1 MKKEKKSK
9 TEITCLMLLMM
20 VNLPR
25 YFGQYYLHL
34 NYFSEATEKL
44 VVLEIK
50 VHGYS
55 LVYI

>member
-1 MKKEKKSK
+1 M
-9 TEITCLMLLMM
+9 T

-25 YFGQYYLHL
+25 YFGQYYLHS
-34 NYFSEATEKL
+34 NYFLEATEKL
-44 VVLEIK
+44 VLEIK

>member
-1 MKKEKKSK
+1 
-9 TEITCLMLLMM
+9 MLLMT

-34 NYFSEATEKL
+34 NYFLEATEKL